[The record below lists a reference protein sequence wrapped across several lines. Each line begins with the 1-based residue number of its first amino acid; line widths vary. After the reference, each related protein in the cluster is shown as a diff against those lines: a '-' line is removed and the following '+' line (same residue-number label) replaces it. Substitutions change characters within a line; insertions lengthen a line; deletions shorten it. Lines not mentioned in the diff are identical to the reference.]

1 MPGRH
6 EMWSRLG
13 GEVDVLVIGGG
24 ITGCGI
30 ARDAALRGLRV
41 ALVEAHDFAYGTS
54 SRSSKLVH
62 GGLRYLE
69 QYEFSLVFEAVSE
82 RRILLDIAP
91 HLVHP
96 LGFLFPVFKDSRQK
110 LWMINAGMW
119 LYDGLS
125 LFRSPKTH
133 QRLNAK
139 QASETEPLLRA
150 TDLVGA
156 PLFYDCSTDDARL
169 TLENALDAAKAGAVV
184 ASHARVKG
192 FLKDEVGRVTGC
204 IVEDTETGALK
215 EVKASAVINASGP
228 WTDRVLALSRPPSTG
243 NVLRPTKGIHMVV
256 ARDRLPVKHAV
267 VALHPH
273 DGRVLFAIPWGD
285 RTYVGT
291 TDTDYAGD
299 PADVAASAEDIDYLI
314 AASNAYFPAA
324 SLTPADVISTWAGL
338 RPLIAPPSET
348 SGSESQVSREHSILV
363 GQDGLITIAG
373 GKLTT
378 YRRIAA
384 EVVETAMKMLR
395 LTGKLP
401 AGLTPAQTDR
411 EPLPGAHGWPEDDD
425 ASRLVSQVR
434 SVGGEN
440 IADDVA
446 RNLVGTYGTR
456 ALEVARLARN
466 DAALCARLIPD
477 RPEILA
483 QVDFA
488 VTDEL
493 ASDVS
498 DFMVRRTQIFY
509 RDVDQGLTAVDVVTA
524 RIALLL
530 GWDAERA
537 ARSAADYREDVARSR
552 RWREPAPPA

>member
-1 MPGRH
+1 M
-6 EMWSRLG
+6 
-13 GEVDVLVIGGG
+13 
-24 ITGCGI
+24 
-30 ARDAALRGLRV
+30 
-41 ALVEAHDFAYGTS
+41 
-54 SRSSKLVH
+54 
-62 GGLRYLE
+62 
-69 QYEFSLVFEAVSE
+69 
-82 RRILLDIAP
+82 
-91 HLVHP
+91 
-96 LGFLFPVFKDSRQK
+96 
-110 LWMINAGMW
+110 
-119 LYDGLS
+119 
-125 LFRSPKTH
+125 
-133 QRLNAK
+133 
-139 QASETEPLLRA
+139 
-150 TDLVGA
+150 
-156 PLFYDCSTDDARL
+156 
-169 TLENALDAAKAGAVV
+169 
-184 ASHARVKG
+184 
-192 FLKDEVGRVTGC
+192 
-204 IVEDTETGALK
+204 
-215 EVKASAVINASGP
+215 
-228 WTDRVLALSRPPSTG
+228 
-243 NVLRPTKGIHMVV
+243 
-256 ARDRLPVKHAV
+256 
-267 VALHPH
+267 
-273 DGRVLFAIPWGD
+273 
-285 RTYVGT
+285 
-291 TDTDYAGD
+291 
-299 PADVAASAEDIDYLI
+299 
-314 AASNAYFPAA
+314 
-324 SLTPADVISTWAGL
+324 
-338 RPLIAPPSET
+338 
-348 SGSESQVSREHSILV
+348 
-363 GQDGLITIAG
+363 
-373 GKLTT
+373 
-378 YRRIAA
+378 AA

-552 RWREPAPPA
+552 RWREPSPAA